1 MQIISFLY
9 ITTAIIA
16 ISACIPQIIQ
26 LVKVRRSDEFE
37 LSTWSVWLLTQVVTL
52 AYVISIDNLL
62 MVVVNAG
69 WVSFYGLMVYL
80 IIHYRLRPAPAEQAA
95 EQQA

>member
-9 ITTAIIA
+9 IATALIA

-26 LVKVRRSDEFE
+26 LVKIRRSDEFQ
-37 LSTWSVWLLTQVVTL
+37 LSTWAIWLLTQVVTL
-52 AYVISIDNLL
+52 VYVMSIDNLL
-62 MVVVNAG
+62 MAVVNAG

-80 IIHYRLRPAPAEQAA
+80 IIHYRLRPAPVEQAA
-95 EQQA
+95 KQQA